1 MATKYTVSA
10 DLTANPTAF
19 IAGFAAAEAAM
30 DKFNN
35 SVVNSAKAA
44 EASMGNIR
52 NSARTMAG
60 GISEADTAIN
70 RTSGRMRDLGD
81 ATDGTS
87 SKMNATAAAM
97 RGASSGLDSIGN
109 SADNADRKVARL
121 GNSFNSAR
129 NYTRAFGDSVEPTI
143 QSARNLSN
151 EMDSVANTS
160 ASIAKGTNEGKNG
173 MNAFSKS
180 TALAARDLDRF
191 NRLGRGMSM
200 TMMGVS
206 AAIIGGIGASLY
218 TFTQYEQA
226 LAGVAK
232 TTNANAQEMRTFD
245 LAFRK
250 MSRNMPAA
258 YEEIAQVAET
268 AAQLGVQN
276 QNITKFTDTMIRM
289 GTSTN
294 LAAEDAANA
303 LSRMMNIMGTNQ
315 SDVDRFAS
323 TIVKMGNV
331 SAATEQDIVN
341 MGMRIAGM
349 GKSLDMSEADVV
361 ALATSLSDLGVRA
374 EMGGSAISTIMSK
387 TASAIEQGTDKG
399 EKWAEVMGMSI
410 GKVKKLFKED
420 AYGGLIQMV
429 KGLEKVKESG
439 GNLDKTLRDLGINE
453 IRQLDVMKRLT
464 GNSEKLAQAQRTAN
478 TEWKVNS
485 ALMQES
491 TKRYET
497 FGSQVKMAW
506 NGIKN
511 IAANVGG
518 AFAKSDSDAAGFIL
532 NIINNLEKL
541 TDKFFDAEGNIT
553 RFGEKFVETTKAIA
567 GVSVVLGATAAA
579 FMLFGPGGAAVVG
592 AIGGLS
598 LLGAAAVKIGK
609 DFGIGADDVEK
620 AMLEIDNSLSSTT
633 SNKAEKF
640 LRMRDD
646 INGAM
651 ADIRIRSTDE
661 ARKTKAEILAEVDSL
676 TNEVINAINAK
687 ENQILAINKR
697 LVKSAT
703 GAEKE
708 ALKASVSE
716 IKAHYEKQRQMAADA
731 QSTITKTLNSAYS
744 ERRKLTSSEYA
755 TISNMFAGLD
765 KLYSTHVSKSIDEM
779 GSLSRA
785 FETFDKNTK
794 FETVQKNVTSFAR
807 ETAKAMEELNK
818 GFEKQKKTL
827 ESSGLPAEELGLH
840 LAALRRE
847 YDENRSSLLG
857 NLDVYEESAKK
868 LHKNVDAT
876 KGLSKEQQKL
886 LETASS
892 LKQEAGEYNA
902 KLDNYAANANNVTIK
917 TQSLADAAK
926 NAAKEMESSKSAA
939 DKAAQAYL
947 NTAKNS
953 VTLKDAFGVM
963 KNSSKEA
970 ATAMGEGFV
979 SSVKNGIKMVDL
991 GTAGKIKLDEFV
1003 KGVQSGKV
1011 TVEQAAVA
1019 QVNAMRARLGEGSLS
1034 PEGEKQMQSFVNGL
1048 RAESTQ
1054 ISDIANQLGL
1064 NLKSGMKVDLG
1075 DAGKVSVDT
1084 FVSGLKSGQYGAVE
1098 LMAFF
1103 QSTLKTASITDLT
1116 NSGSQTM
1123 QTLKAG
1129 LESGLISA
1137 DAVMQGL
1144 KGRLKANAS
1153 VDLMGEGKVTLDSLV
1168 AGFES
1173 GKYSADTFMFGL
1185 RELLKANA
1193 KTDLTSEGN
1202 ATIKSLESGLFSG
1215 IPGLQTQLEGV
1226 KTSIT
1231 SSMDTINLSTQGGKT
1246 MLTFGQGIQALSGV
1260 PKGAAVTASGQVEL
1274 ELGSTTDGGGG
1285 QNAMNSMSAGLNQ
1298 GQPLILGHA
1307 TGIRDGVANML
1318 GLTTDGDGGKKATS
1332 KMAND
1337 IAVGGNTAKGAA
1349 SGAKQGVEATLGS
1362 TNDGGGG
1369 NKAGSKF
1376 ANDLANKQGAS
1387 RGAANSNKTAVELLL
1402 GSATDGKGGHKA
1414 GSMFVS
1420 GVQGQA
1426 GAAQSAGSSVSSSG
1440 RSGLS
1445 SNSNT
1450 YGLGQDFG
1458 SGFVNGIR
1466 SFVGAA
1472 IDAAA
1477 SLARA
1482 ALNAVKSAQR
1492 SNSPAKETIALGG
1505 DFGDGFALAIADKS
1519 DIAAKAAKTMVNSAL
1534 NAANR
1539 ANTGLDVDGAMN
1551 LDANAARRDLTR
1563 INKASAQQINNSVNV
1578 DANPSVSRV
1587 ELRVVADQKWLRTYV
1602 NEENARERAVSILG

>member
-1 MATKYTVSA
+1 MATKYTISA

-19 IAGFAAAEAAM
+19 VAGFAAAEAAM
-30 DKFNN
+30 DKFNKN
-35 SVVNSAKAA
+35 VVNSAKAA

-87 SKMNATAAAM
+87 SKMNATASAM
-97 RGASSGLDSIGN
+97 RGASSGLDSIGS

-151 EMDSVANTS
+151 EMDNVANTS
-160 ASIAKGTNEGKNG
+160 ASVAKGTSEGSRG
-173 MNAFSKS
+173 MGAFSKS

-191 NRLGRGMSM
+191 NRLGRGISMSM
-200 TMMGVS
+200 LGIS
-206 AAIIGGIGASLY
+206 AAIVGGIGASLY

-250 MSRNMPAA
+250 MARSMPAA

-303 LSRMMNIMGTNQ
+303 LSRMMNIMGTSQ

-439 GNLDKTLRDLGINE
+439 GNLDKTLRELGINE

-464 GNSEKLAQAQRTAN
+464 GNSEKLAQAQKTAN

-491 TKRYET
+491 TKRYQT
-497 FGSQVKMAW
+497 FGSQVEMAW

-511 IAANVGG
+511 IAANIGG

-553 RFGEKFVETTKAIA
+553 KFGEKFVDTTKTIV
-567 GVSVVLGATAAA
+567 GVSVVLGATATA

-592 AIGGLS
+592 AIGGLA

-609 DFGIGADDVEK
+609 EFGIGADDVEK
-620 AMLEIDNSLSSTT
+620 AMLEIDDSLSSVTAG
-633 SNKAEKF
+633 KAEKF

-676 TNEVINAINAK
+676 TNEVINAINKK
-687 ENQILAINKR
+687 ESQILAINKR

-703 GAEKE
+703 GAEKD
-708 ALKASVSE
+708 ALQASVSE
-716 IKAHYEKQRQMAADA
+716 IKAHYEKQRNLAADA
-731 QSTITKTLNSAYS
+731 QSTITKTLSNAYG
-744 ERRKLTSSEYA
+744 ERRQLTSAEYA

-765 KLYSTHVSKSIDEM
+765 KMYATHVSKSVDEM
-779 GSLSRA
+779 GTLSRA

-794 FETVQKNVTSFAR
+794 FDTVQKNVTQFAK
-807 ETAKAMEELNK
+807 ETANAMTELNK

-827 ESSGLPAEELGLH
+827 EASGLPAEELGLH
-840 LAALRRE
+840 LQSLRRE
-847 YDENRSSLLG
+847 YDQNRSSLLG
-857 NLDVYEESAKK
+857 NLDVYEENAKK
-868 LHKNVDAT
+868 LYKNVDAT
-876 KGLSKEQQKL
+876 KGLSDKQRIAI
-886 LETASS
+886 ETAKD
-892 LKQEAGEYNA
+892 LTDKNKQFNSVLEQKERLMSNDTYNH
-902 KLDNYAANANNVTIK
+902 
-917 TQSLADAAK
+917 QSLSQAAK
-926 NAAKEMESSKSAA
+926 NAAKEMESSKTAA
-939 DKAAQAYL
+939 NNAAQAYL
-947 NTAKNS
+947 NTAKNAVS
-953 VTLKDAFGVM
+953 LKDAFGVM
-963 KNSSKEA
+963 KTSSKEA

-991 GTAGKIKLDEFV
+991 GTAGKMKLDEFV

-1019 QVNAMRARLGEGSLS
+1019 QVNAMRARLGQGSLS

-1048 RAESTQ
+1048 RAESMQ

-1075 DAGKVSVDT
+1075 DAGKVSVES

-1103 QSTLKTASITDLT
+1103 QNTLKTASITDLT

-1144 KGRLKANAS
+1144 EGRLKAGAS
-1153 VDLMGEGKVTLDSLV
+1153 VNLMGEGKVTLDTLV

-1173 GKYSADTFMFGL
+1173 GKYSADTFMVGL
-1185 RELLKANA
+1185 QALLKANA
-1193 KTDLTSEGN
+1193 KTDLTAEGN
-1202 ATIKSLESGLFSG
+1202 ATIKTLENGLFTG
-1215 IPGLQTQLEGV
+1215 IPGLQTQMESV
-1226 KTSIT
+1226 KTGIKT
-1231 SSMDTINLSTQGGKT
+1231 PLDTLNLSTQGGKA
-1246 MLTFGQGIQALSGV
+1246 MITFGQGIQALSGV
-1260 PKGAAVTASGQVEL
+1260 PKGNAVTASGQVEI
-1274 ELGSTTDGGGG
+1274 ELGKTSDGGGG
-1285 QNAMNSMSAGLNQ
+1285 KKAMSDMGAGLNE
-1298 GQPLILGHA
+1298 GQPLVTGFANGITTTVAGLLG
-1307 TGIRDGVANML
+1307 M
-1318 GLTTDGDGGKKATS
+1318 TTDGDGGKKATS

-1337 IAVGGNTAKGAA
+1337 IAAGGNTAKGAA

-1387 RGAANSNKTAVELLL
+1387 RGAANSNKTAVELML
-1402 GSATDGKGGHKA
+1402 GSANDGGGGQKA

-1420 GVQGQA
+1420 GVQGQT
-1426 GAAQSAGSSVSSSG
+1426 GAAQSAGSSVSSSARG
-1440 RSGLS
+1440 GLS

-1466 SFVGAA
+1466 SFIGAA

-1505 DFGDGFALAIADKS
+1505 DFGDGFAIAIADKS
-1519 DIAAKAAKTMVNSAL
+1519 DIAAKAAKTMVNSAI

-1539 ANTGLDVDGAMN
+1539 ANTGLDVNGAMN
-1551 LDANAARRDLTR
+1551 LDANDARRDLTR
-1563 INKASAQQINNSVNV
+1563 LNKASAQQISNNVNV

-1602 NEENARERAVSILG
+1602 NEENAKDEALSLMG

>member
-1 MATKYTVSA
+1 MATKYTISA

-30 DKFNN
+30 DKFNKN
-35 SVVNSAKAA
+35 VVNSAKAA

-60 GISEADTAIN
+60 GISEADTTIN

-87 SKMNATAAAM
+87 SKMNATASAM
-97 RGASSGLDSIGN
+97 RGASSGLDSIGS

-121 GNSFNSAR
+121 GNSFNNAR

-143 QSARNLSN
+143 QSTRNLSN
-151 EMDSVANTS
+151 EMDNVANTS
-160 ASIAKGTNEGKNG
+160 ASIARGTSEGSRG
-173 MNAFSKS
+173 MGAFSKS

-200 TMMGVS
+200 TMMGIS
-206 AAIIGGIGASLY
+206 AAIVGGIGASLY

-232 TTNANAQEMRTFD
+232 TTNANAKEMRTFD

-250 MSRNMPAA
+250 MARSMPAA

-303 LSRMMNIMGTNQ
+303 LSRMMNIMGTSQ

-399 EKWAEVMGMSI
+399 QKWAEVMGMSI

-439 GNLDKTLRDLGINE
+439 GNLDKTLRELGINE

-464 GNSEKLAQAQRTAN
+464 GNSEKLAQAQKTAN
-478 TEWKVNS
+478 TEWQVNN

-491 TKRYET
+491 TKRYQT
-497 FGSQVKMAW
+497 FGSQVEMAW

-511 IAANVGG
+511 IAANIGG

-553 RFGEKFVETTKAIA
+553 RFGEKFVSTTKAIA
-567 GVSVVLGATAAA
+567 GVSVVLGATAGA

-592 AIGGLS
+592 AIGGLT

-609 DFGIGADDVEK
+609 EFGIGADDVEK
-620 AMLEIDNSLSSTT
+620 AMLEIDDSLSSAT
-633 SNKAEKF
+633 SGKAEKF

-676 TNEVINAINAK
+676 TNEVINAINKK
-687 ENQILAINKR
+687 ESQILAINKR

-708 ALKASVSE
+708 ALQASVSE
-716 IKAHYEKQRQMAADA
+716 IKAHYEKQRQLAADA

-755 TISNMFAGLD
+755 TISNMFSGLD

-779 GSLSRA
+779 GTLSRA

-794 FETVQKNVTSFAR
+794 FETVQKNVTSFAK
-807 ETAKAMEELNK
+807 ETATAMSELNK

-827 ESSGLPAEELGLH
+827 ESSGLPAKELGLH
-840 LAALRRE
+840 LSALRRE

-902 KLDNYAANANNVTIK
+902 KLDNYGANANNVTIK
-917 TQSLADAAK
+917 TQSLSQAAK
-926 NAAKEMESSKSAA
+926 NAAKEMESSKTAA
-939 DKAAQAYL
+939 NNAAQAYL
-947 NTAKNS
+947 NTAKNAVS
-953 VTLKDAFGVM
+953 LKDAFGVM
-963 KNSSKEA
+963 KTSSKEA

-979 SSVKNGIKMVDL
+979 SSVENGIKMVDL
-991 GTAGKIKLDEFV
+991 GTAGKMKLDEFV

-1019 QVNAMRARLGEGSLS
+1019 QVNAMRARLGQGSLS

-1048 RAESTQ
+1048 RSGSMQ
-1054 ISDIANQLGL
+1054 LSDIANQLGL

-1075 DAGKVSVDT
+1075 DAGKVSVES

-1103 QSTLKTASITDLT
+1103 QNTLKTASITDLT

-1144 KGRLKANAS
+1144 EGRLKAGAS
-1153 VDLMGEGKVTLDSLV
+1153 VNLMGEGKVTLDTLV

-1173 GKYSADTFMFGL
+1173 GKYSADTFMVGL
-1185 RELLKANA
+1185 QALLKANA
-1193 KTDLTSEGN
+1193 KTDLTAEGN
-1202 ATIKSLESGLFSG
+1202 ATIKTLENGLFTG
-1215 IPGLQTQLEGV
+1215 IPGLQTQMEAV
-1226 KTSIT
+1226 KTGIKT
-1231 SSMDTINLSTQGGKT
+1231 PLDTLNLSTQGGKA
-1246 MLTFGQGIQALSGV
+1246 MITFGQGIQALSGV
-1260 PKGAAVTASGQVEL
+1260 PKGNAVTASGQVEI
-1274 ELGSTTDGGGG
+1274 ELGKTSDGGGG
-1285 QNAMNSMSAGLNQ
+1285 KKAMSDMGAGLNE
-1298 GQPLILGHA
+1298 GQPLVTGFANGITTTVAGLLG
-1307 TGIRDGVANML
+1307 M
-1318 GLTTDGDGGKKATS
+1318 TTDGDGGKKATS

-1337 IAVGGNTAKGAA
+1337 IAAGGNTAKGAA

-1387 RGAANSNKTAVELLL
+1387 RGAANSNKTAVELML
-1402 GSATDGKGGHKA
+1402 GSANDGGGGKKA

-1420 GVQGQA
+1420 GVQNQSGNA
-1426 GAAQSAGSSVSSSG
+1426 RSAGSSVSSSARG
-1440 RSGLS
+1440 GLS

-1458 SGFVNGIR
+1458 SGFVSGIR
-1466 SFVGAA
+1466 SFIKHA

-1482 ALNAVKSAQR
+1482 ALNAVRSAQR

-1519 DIAAKAAKTMVNSAL
+1519 DIAAKAAKTMVNSAIG
-1534 NAANR
+1534 AANKANVGFDINDVVSPLNSGTINR
-1539 ANTGLDVDGAMN
+1539 RLSAETKQFASVELSGRQPANINVAIGGQEFRAFSENIYDANTKRLN
-1551 LDANAARRDLTR
+1551 FKNRFE
-1563 INKASAQQINNSVNV
+1563 S
-1578 DANPSVSRV
+1578 
-1587 ELRVVADQKWLRTYV
+1587 
-1602 NEENARERAVSILG
+1602 